1 MVGALGI
8 QRVTDGTRPL
18 LRYRSA
24 REGHP
29 AAFGNPKDDAPAE
42 DLAGPLSS
50 RPRELEIVDIVC
62 SSVVISL

>member
-1 MVGALGI
+1 MVGGLGI

-50 RPRELEIVDIVC
+50 RP
-62 SSVVISL
+62 